1 MILLPKLDE
10 KGRAIIYLK
19 TALMGEQQVDESVFK
34 VWWYLI
40 HVAMENPSVRKHGF
54 VLLGNDKDMKLR
66 HMDPGKVRVCIVLSC
81 ECLCSIQS
89 LDELTALFGSVYL

>member
-10 KGRAIIYLK
+10 QGRAIIYQN
-19 TALMGEQQVDESVFK
+19 TALMGEQRVDESVFK

-54 VLLGNDKDMKLR
+54 VLLGNDKDMKLK
-66 HMDPGKVRVCIVLSC
+66 HMDPGRGLGVYILF
-81 ECLCSIQS
+81 ES
-89 LDELTALFGSVYL
+89 LYLFSY